1 MGKTM
6 SSFPSMNCPITRSPM
21 RDPVKA
27 PDGHT
32 YERSAIVRAIEA
44 SGVSPLTRQS
54 MSVDQLVTDYTLKSL
69 IDEISGA
76 DTEEPSYKD
85 PLITATVKTRENTS
99 QLSLSADDGATGS
112 NNVAFVVDIS
122 GSMNTEVKTS
132 GGESDGF
139 NVLDVV
145 KHGINTCM
153 LGMRPT
159 DKACII
165 AYSTRAR
172 VAMSLRRMDEGGKG
186 LAKVQLAGLE
196 PENSTNIWEGVQL
209 AIEQLSGGGT
219 IFLLT
224 DGQPNVRP
232 NRGEVFELKKALD
245 GRDDITLNTYGF
257 GYNLDSQLLF
267 DLARATGGSYGF
279 IPDIGL
285 VGTVFV
291 HAMANLQTMTQ
302 RSLMLSIETEGT
314 INLPEFEKIGWGYRY
329 PIGRLHMGQQRD
341 IFIECDQPFE
351 LSIEGVEIEVSN
363 EPLDNAGRQQVAV
376 GIMQCHQ
383 LARASSTKAQ
393 AYVNTLMA
401 DIAEGGLLE
410 DLNGQ
415 VREAVD
421 AEAYRK
427 WGRHYL
433 PSLFLAHWTQHC
445 NNFLDKGIQQYG
457 GVTFQQARDN
467 LDELFNNMPAP
478 TPTHRERL
486 EERCRSTGRPAPLRT
501 STMRSYNTNGGPCF
515 LGTCQVLMHNATTKS
530 VQDIVK
536 GDVVQTPTGSA
547 KVRCVVKTICKD
559 SMCDLVHIGR
569 LFVTSWHPIKRN
581 RWVFPIQ
588 LAKYETL
595 PCEAVFS
602 FLLEDGAVSMFIERE
617 ECITL
622 AHGIQ
627 DDDVA
632 KHAFYGT
639 QAIVSELKTLDG
651 YQEGLVEI
659 TGVKRDAETQLAC
672 GFIQQY
678 VPVPAPQ

>member
-1 MGKTM
+1 M
-6 SSFPSMNCPITRSPM
+6 SSFPSMNCPITLCPM
-21 RDPVKA
+21 QDPVKA

-44 SGVSPLTRQS
+44 SGMSPLTREP
-54 MSVDQLVTDYTLKSL
+54 MRVDQLVTDFTLKKL

-76 DTEEPSYKD
+76 ATEEAHYKD
-85 PLITATVKTRENTS
+85 PPITAGVNHHGNVAHLT
-99 QLSLSADDGATGS
+99 LSTEDGAAS
-112 NNVAFVVDIS
+112 CNNIAFVVDIS

-139 NVLDVV
+139 NILDVV

-153 LGMRPT
+153 LGMRPS

-172 VAMSLRRMDEGGKG
+172 VAMPLRRMDKGGKG
-186 LAKVQLAGLE
+186 IAKIKLAMLE
-196 PENSTNIWEGVQL
+196 PENSTNIWEGIQL
-209 AIEQLSGGGT
+209 AIEQLTSGGT

-291 HAMANLQTMTQ
+291 HAMANLRTMTQ
-302 RSLMLSIETEGT
+302 RSLTLSIETDGT

-329 PIGRLHMGQQRD
+329 HIGRLHMGQQRD

-351 LSIEGVEIEVSN
+351 LSIEGVEIQSSN
-363 EPLDNAGRQQVAV
+363 ASLDNIVRQKVAL

-383 LARASSTKAQ
+383 LAKASYEKANAQ
-393 AYVNTLMA
+393 LNALLT
-401 DIAEGGLLE
+401 DITQTGLIE
-410 DLNGQ
+410 DLTGQ
-415 VREAVD
+415 VREAVQP
-421 AEAYRK
+421 EAYRK

-445 NNFLDKGIQQYG
+445 NNFLDKGIQHYG
-457 GVTFQQARDN
+457 GATFQQTRDE

-478 TPTHRERL
+478 KPTHREL
-486 EERCRSTGRPAPLRT
+486 VLERCRSTGRAAPARA
-501 STMRSYNTNGGPCF
+501 STMRSYNTSAGPCF
-515 LGTCQVLMHNATTKS
+515 DGNCQVLMQNNRTKS
-530 VQDIVK
+530 VRDIVK
-536 GDVVQTPTGSA
+536 GDVVQTPTGCA

-559 SMCDLVHIGR
+559 SMCELVRLGR
-569 LFVTSWHPIKRN
+569 LIVTPWHPIKRN

-588 LAKYETL
+588 LAKSETL
-595 PCEAVFS
+595 ACEAVYS
-602 FLLEDGAVSMFIERE
+602 FLLEENAVSMVIEGE

-632 KHAFYGT
+632 EHAFYGT
-639 QAIVSELKTLDG
+639 HAVVSELKTFGG

-659 TGVKRDAETQLAC
+659 TGVKRDAATHLAC
-672 GFIQQY
+672 GFILEH
-678 VPVPAPQ
+678 

>member
-1 MGKTM
+1 M
-6 SSFPSMNCPITRSPM
+6 SSFSSLNCPITHCPM

-32 YERSAIVRAIEA
+32 YERSAIVRALET
-44 SGVSPLTRQS
+44 SGMSPLTRQP
-54 MSVDQLVTDYTLKSL
+54 MSVDELVTDYTLKAL

-76 DTEEPSYKD
+76 DTEEVHYKD
-85 PLITATVKTRENTS
+85 PPISATVKTHGNMV
-99 QLSLSADDGATGS
+99 QLSLSTEDGATGS

-132 GGESDGF
+132 TGESDGF

-153 LGMRPT
+153 LGMRPS

-172 VAMSLRRMDEGGKG
+172 VALPLRQMDDSGKG
-186 LAKVQLAGLE
+186 LATVQLAGLE
-196 PENSTNIWEGVQL
+196 PENSTNIWEGIQL

-224 DGQPNVRP
+224 DGQPNIRP
-232 NRGEVFELKKALD
+232 NRGEVFELQKALD

-257 GYNLDSQLLF
+257 GYNLDSQLLY

-285 VGTVFV
+285 VGTMFV
-291 HAMANLQTMTQ
+291 HAMANLRTMTQ

-341 IFIECDQPFE
+341 IFIECDQPFV
-351 LSIEGVEIEVSN
+351 LNIEGIEIQPSD
-363 EPLDNAGRQQVAV
+363 EPLDNADRQHAAL

-383 LARASSTKAQ
+383 LARASSEKAQ
-393 AYVNTLMA
+393 AHVNALLA
-401 DIAEGGLLE
+401 DVTEGGVIE

-415 VREAVD
+415 VREAVQP
-421 AEAYRK
+421 EAYRK
-427 WGRHYL
+427 WGRHYM
-433 PSLFLAHWTQHC
+433 PSLFLAHWTQYC
-445 NNFLDKGIQQYG
+445 NNFLDKGIQHYG
-457 GVTFQQARDN
+457 GATFQQTRDD
-467 LDELFNNMPAP
+467 LDDLFNNMPAP
-478 TPTHRERL
+478 KPTHRERM
-486 EERCRSTGRPAPLRT
+486 EERCRTAGRPTPMRT
-501 STMRSYNTNGGPCF
+501 STMRSYNTYGGPCF
-515 LGTCQVLMHNATTKS
+515 PGDCQVHMQDGTKKQ
-530 VQDIVK
+530 VRDIVQGDLVYTPK
-536 GDVVQTPTGSA
+536 GAA

-559 SMCDLVHIGR
+559 SMCDLVRLGR
-569 LFVTSWHPIKRN
+569 LIVTPWHPIRRN

-588 LAKYETL
+588 LAKSETL
-595 PCEAVFS
+595 PCEAVYS
-602 FLLEDGAVSMFIERE
+602 FLLEENAVSMVIEGE

-627 DDDVA
+627 DDIVA

-639 QAIVSELKTLDG
+639 HAVVSELKTLSG
-651 YQEGLVEI
+651 YPEGLVEI
-659 TGVKRDAETQLAC
+659 TGVKRDATTQLAC
-672 GFIQQY
+672 GFLQEH
-678 VPVPAPQ
+678 